1 MRAGSDEDAIVDINV
16 TPLVDVTLVL
26 LIIFLATSYM
36 IAQQSLKVQLP
47 KATQTVATE
56 ARTIAVVVKETG
68 EIVLDGQA
76 VEPAA
81 LVGALQAKKPAKGN
95 LQVVVGADR
104 NVMHGR
110 VVEVMDAVR
119 QAGITDL
126 AFAVERP

>member
-1 MRAGSDEDAIVDINV
+1 M
-16 TPLVDVTLVL
+16 
-26 LIIFLATSYM
+26 
-36 IAQQSLKVQLP
+36 
-47 KATQTVATE
+47 
-56 ARTIAVVVKETG
+56 
-68 EIVLDGQA
+68 LDGQS
-76 VEPAA
+76 VEPTALVAA
-81 LVGALQAKKPAKGN
+81 LTAKKPAKGN